1 MITLPFSQGDRHD
14 VGHQGL
20 NGPPRAS
27 APVVRGG
34 ALAAERTDAGA
45 AVGSLAPRPY
55 ATGLHCH
62 AASTLSAY
70 ISDGFL
76 SGYHEIQAFPPQCAQ
91 QPFADR
97 LRLGTLRRRFQ
108 HSKSQMANALVKL
121 LGENT

>member
-14 VGHQGL
+14 AGHQGL

-34 ALAAERTDAGA
+34 ALAAERADAGA
-45 AVGSLAPRPY
+45 AMGSLAPRPY
-55 ATGLHCH
+55 ADGLHCQ

-70 ISDGFL
+70 IADGCL
-76 SGYHEIQAFPPQCAQ
+76 SGHHEIQAFSPQYAQ

-97 LRLGTLRRRFQ
+97 LRLGMLRRYFQ
-108 HSKSQMANALVKL
+108 HPQSQMANALVKL